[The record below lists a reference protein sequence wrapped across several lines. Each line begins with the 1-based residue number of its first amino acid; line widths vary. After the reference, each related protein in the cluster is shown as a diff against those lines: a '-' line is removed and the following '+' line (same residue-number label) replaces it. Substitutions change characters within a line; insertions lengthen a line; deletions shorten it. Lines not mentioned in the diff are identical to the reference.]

1 MGLNAQ
7 MLLLLFLVVPEMVM
21 HLAFHL
27 VILRVSD
34 ERGSSSHSLY
44 SDIFLI
50 VLYPGLCNLIAG
62 GSCGGSN
69 HGSTYRRSRLTRSKR
84 IEVTLLLVLL

>member
-1 MGLNAQ
+1 MREGPA
-7 MLLLLFLVVPEMVM
+7 P
-21 HLAFHL
+21 A
-27 VILRVSD
+27 
-34 ERGSSSHSLY
+34 
-44 SDIFLI
+44 I